1 MNIFSKFFSSNHKN
15 GKGTEAI
22 ITKTI
27 TNNGKI
33 SIEEKTMEK
42 PNEKPIEKT
51 NTFQQQRD
59 LMRIFQDFY
68 DENPE
73 NLIFQSCWEANV
85 FSNAAIYLQQ
95 CGEDRRISMSDIV
108 CFFQRS
114 EEDLCGVVFE
124 LVSEDE
130 NEQDREFAT
139 DLLYFLSEK
148 EAFKEFKDRL
158 FKRLAPKSLILPD
171 LSTFKVTGSMSYM
184 LENDALTESDCGE
197 GQLQNFI
204 DGCY

>member
-1 MNIFSKFFSSNHKN
+1 MNIFSKLFGNSDKN
-15 GKGTEAI
+15 SKETV
-22 ITKTI
+22 ITKTV

-33 SIEEKTMEK
+33 TIEEKAM
-42 PNEKPIEKT
+42 EKPIEKT

-73 NLIFQSCWEANV
+73 NPIFQSCWEASV
-85 FSNAAIYLQQ
+85 FSNAAIYLQT
-95 CGEDRRISMSDIV
+95 CGESRRVSIAEIV
-108 CFFQRS
+108 CFFQWS
-114 EEDLCGVVFE
+114 DEDLCGVAFN
-124 LVSEDE
+124 LVSE
-130 NEQDREFAT
+130 NESDQDREFAT

-171 LSTFKVTGSMSYM
+171 LSTFKVTGSMSYL
-184 LENDALTESDCGE
+184 LENDDLTESDCGE

-204 DGCY
+204 DGYY